1 MNSSR
6 GRKFDILAVLL
17 ILCVFSA
24 AVLSLLLSGAG
35 TYKNITEKDRASQ
48 QEQILELFISNKI
61 FQTETR
67 DAVRF
72 TDEGGVSVLCVDST
86 ENGEPHITRVWYYD
100 GWIRELYSDAGYNF
114 TPDDGEKIA
123 RAEELSFTQ
132 DGSLLKVRIVSG
144 GKEDVRFFDMKGGKR

>member
-6 GRKFDILAVLL
+6 GHKFDILAVLL

-61 FQTETR
+61 FQAETR
-67 DAVRF
+67 DAVRL
-72 TDEGGVSVLCVDST
+72 TEEGGVSVLCVDST

-132 DGSLLKVRIVSG
+132 GGGLLKVRIVSG
-144 GKEDVRFFDMKGGKR
+144 GKEDIRFFDMKGGKR